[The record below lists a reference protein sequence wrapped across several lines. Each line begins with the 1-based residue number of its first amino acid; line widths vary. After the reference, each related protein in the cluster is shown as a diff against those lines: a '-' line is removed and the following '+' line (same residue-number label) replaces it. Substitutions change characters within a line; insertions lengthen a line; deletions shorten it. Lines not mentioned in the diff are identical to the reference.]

1 MGFLYPNL
9 LSGTRSGAGWSRSGG
24 GTGGYS
30 PDTGITLY
38 NTASTERLLYSP
50 RVVLHTGREYS
61 LSFYAGSTD
70 NMKSTD
76 LYILDAAGNSNDYA
90 YIAASKLGIKPPAG
104 GAWLTWTFVLS
115 TYARDGAEFYVRFD
129 NNGSTDG
136 GNSLVWFRDVMLV
149 DGTTAR
155 AWAPAAVE
163 VWPG

>member
-9 LSGTRSGAGWSRSGG
+9 LSGTRSGTGWSRNGG

-38 NTASTERLLYSP
+38 NTKSAECTLWSP
-50 RVVLHTGREYS
+50 SVVLHKGRTYT
-61 LSFYAGSTD
+61 LSFF
-70 NMKSTD
+70 
-76 LYILDAAGNSNDYA
+76 
-90 YIAASKLGIKPPAG
+90 AASTANMSGSDAFVLDSDGFSDSYQWVGAAKYLINPPVG
-104 GAWLTWTFVLS
+104 GAWTTWTFSLS
-115 TYARDGAEFYVRFD
+115 ADARDGAEFYVRFD

-163 VWPG
+163 VWP